1 MTEPPVFNT
10 KSDQRR
16 STEQKV
22 ERLLAVLDLVRIV
35 VGALF
40 SMFGRRKGDR

>member
-1 MTEPPVFNT
+1 MSDEPVFNT
-10 KSDQRR
+10 KADQRR
-16 STEQKV
+16 TTEEKV
-22 ERLLAVLDLVRIV
+22 ARLLAVLDLLRIV